1 MNKKINDYSNT
12 LTNLSSIIKINNERQ
27 DIDFIIKLLDSF
39 IEASSTLSSLLKEE
53 QKHKFI
59 A

>member
-39 IEASSTLSSLLKEE
+39 IEASSALSSLLKEK
-53 QKHKFI
+53 QKHNLK
-59 A
+59 